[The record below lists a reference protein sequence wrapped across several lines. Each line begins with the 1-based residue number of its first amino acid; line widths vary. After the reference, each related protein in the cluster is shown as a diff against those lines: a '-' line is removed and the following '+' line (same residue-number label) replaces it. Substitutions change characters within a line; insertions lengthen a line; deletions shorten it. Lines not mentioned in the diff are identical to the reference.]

1 MQIGV
6 QSYLDVIALMVVTAF
21 SEEAMVDNVMNVELI
36 EQRIT
41 VLKASGCVY
50 VYQKSF
56 DLPWK
61 RML

>member
-1 MQIGV
+1 MQVGV

-21 SEEAMVDNVMNVELI
+21 SEEAMVDDVMNVELI

-41 VLKASGCVY
+41 VLEASGCVY
-50 VYQKSF
+50 VCQNLF
-56 DLPWK
+56 DSPWK